1 MTDSIQPSPAMK
13 LVKEMLLRE
22 WNLIH
27 DQLTHEEQKLRPLRE
42 RLSDLSQALEDYGFQ
57 DKSY

>member
-1 MTDSIQPSPAMK
+1 MTDSIQPSPSMK

-27 DQLTHEEQKLRPLRE
+27 DQLTREEQKLRPLRE
-42 RLSDLSQALEDYGFQ
+42 RLSELSQALEDYGFQ
-57 DKSY
+57 DRNY